1 MAVLSVAGVVSTR
14 GAPKKL
20 GSSPDITH
28 ALRELLTSAYI
39 VAEIQNMCNEK
50 QIRLRISIFSIT
62 QHKKCEYRQN
72 NSAISVIA
80 LFHPTFIVENIT
92 NTYQRTLQG
101 SRMGK
106 YDSLKL
112 LG

>member
-80 LFHPTFIVENIT
+80 LFHPTCYRRKYHEYISAYTVRFKD
-92 NTYQRTLQG
+92 
-101 SRMGK
+101 GK
-106 YDSLKL
+106 IR
-112 LG
+112 